1 MRDVSSE
8 CIEFKNDCTFYGLV
22 DELWS
27 GAKERWQEA
36 NEATRIAVWDRV
48 RDWIDA
54 VSCDGELPSM
64 TEINDLIWFDCDDL
78 FYPPS
83 FTVKVYRADENGEC
97 DPRFEPLYE
106 ETFEGMTAE
115 QDARDWWEDRNVNDD
130 QEMYWDYTGDVVA
143 FLCNETDDSQEE
155 L

>member
-36 NEATRIAVWDRV
+36 DEETRIAVWDRV

-54 VSCDGELPSM
+54 VSCDGYIPTM
-64 TEINDLIWFDCDDL
+64 TQINDMIWFECDDL
-78 FYPPS
+78 FYPPTW
-83 FTVKVYRADENGEC
+83 TVEVW
-97 DPRFEPLYE
+97 LYE
-106 ETFEGMTAE
+106 DGSVTQKIDELTQTFSDKDEAIGYAE
-115 QDARDWWEDRNVNDD
+115 SLDNDNRRVTVTNDD
-130 QEMYWDYTGDVVA
+130 TGDG
-143 FLCNETDDSQEE
+143 EE
-155 L
+155 EW